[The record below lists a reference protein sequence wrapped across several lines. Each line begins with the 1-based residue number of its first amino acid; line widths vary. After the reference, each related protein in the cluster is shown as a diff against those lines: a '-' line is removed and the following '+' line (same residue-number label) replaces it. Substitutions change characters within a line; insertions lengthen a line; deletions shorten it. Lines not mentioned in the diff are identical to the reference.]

1 MTSRK
6 LSVLFNDYVSDVNFY
21 TTLQAY
27 ATNTWKTVEW
37 RYFAVS
43 ISLNIVFNDVLCL
56 LQRSALAYRRDSSID
71 GYINRTNVGISTT
84 STTSRSTSK
93 SSGGLYKGDDYLR
106 STDTSTSGH
115 APSYAYDNAYHQ
127 KSGEGQCF
135 DFFWKSVLF
144 VFEGTNLP
152 WWDRCFG
159 FVIVC
164 LNFWKNILS

>member
-1 MTSRK
+1 M
-6 LSVLFNDYVSDVNFY
+6 SVMLI
-21 TTLQAY
+21 TTLPFRLMPQIPEKLKNGVILLFPFLWMLSSKY
-27 ATNTWKTVEW
+27 
-37 RYFAVS
+37 
-43 ISLNIVFNDVLCL
+43 VLWF

-135 DFFWKSVLF
+135 DFFFVNSVLF
-144 VFEGTNLP
+144 VFEGTDLS
-152 WWDRCFG
+152 WWDRCYEI
-159 FVIVC
+159 VIALLLSLLKYC
-164 LNFWKNILS
+164 FKWKKKLF